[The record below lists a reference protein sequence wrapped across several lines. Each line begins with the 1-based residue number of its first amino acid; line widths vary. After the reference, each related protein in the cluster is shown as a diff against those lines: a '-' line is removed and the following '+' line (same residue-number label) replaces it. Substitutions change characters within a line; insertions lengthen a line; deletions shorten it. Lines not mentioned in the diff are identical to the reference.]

1 MNRPNPMTIYPDVDL
16 KLGIKSSFPNIRKAL
31 AMVIFLWIVSDSPG
45 ELEYSVQDSDK
56 IILTDN
62 LNEKIASEINTFEII
77 SVDKDSLLKSFNT
90 NPIFT
95 AQIESLIVAF
105 ELIWR
110 LAKVEFLDRSKP
122 YSSERTGRVR
132 YPKKLIYTINIDII
146 NSLIKTDREIYL
158 GVLLYWLNIDIT
170 YKTQENYDNRLKQ
183 AEIYLTELI
192 TILSENAVFKLV
204 DNNKDIIFNLD
215 SIYSKLLN
223 TYEPI
228 DINGD
233 EEPKGS
239 LRILKSLLKDNLNSF
254 LDYSDNV
261 VSIATNKEVDLQ
273 RYQKRVRSFLQLS
286 GNNINTGQSSVET
299 TIDSKLN
306 AHIIDNIYRQRIFFG
321 APGTG
326 KSYALKSEAE
336 SLVSHNDDQIERV
349 TFHPDYTYANF
360 VGSYKPIM
368 KTSKFDELDEDT
380 KIVLSVLLDETK
392 TTQEKYDELVKTFQD
407 NNDLTRLPALL
418 GLYFDDDFMTIKQDG
433 TQAANNNSV
442 ERNHGRSLRKYVQL
456 ISKDS
461 CKEKI
466 AYEYVPGPF
475 MRILVKALQNPDKPY
490 VLIIEE
496 INRANVAAVLGD
508 IFQLLDRDD
517 SGVSEYSITTTN
529 DMRRYLISQLGVGYD
544 VNTIKLP
551 KNMFIWATMNSADQG
566 VYPMDT
572 AFKRRWEFSYYGLDT
587 GEDKLSTL
595 AIEPRFKLGQSDK
608 LISWNGLRK
617 AINDELSTESYNI
630 NEDKLMGPFFLKEA
644 ALQDNDSFKE
654 VFKNKVLMYLF
665 DDVVKQKRRL
675 FFKCEGNC
683 RYSSICS
690 AFDEIG
696 IEIFPEGIVNSKWLE
711 NKEEIISENS
721 EMKVA
726 EE

>member
-16 KLGIKSSFPNIRKAL
+16 KLGIKSSFPNIRRAL

-132 YPKKLIYTINIDII
+132 YPKKLIYTVNIDII

-170 YKTQENYDNRLKQ
+170 YKTQENYDDRLKQ

-273 RYQKRVRSFLQLS
+273 RYQKRVRVFCSYQ
-286 GNNINTGQSSVET
+286 V
-299 TIDSKLN
+299 
-306 AHIIDNIYRQRIFFG
+306 II
-321 APGTG
+321 
-326 KSYALKSEAE
+326 L
-336 SLVSHNDDQIERV
+336 
-349 TFHPDYTYANF
+349 
-360 VGSYKPIM
+360 
-368 KTSKFDELDEDT
+368 
-380 KIVLSVLLDETK
+380 
-392 TTQEKYDELVKTFQD
+392 
-407 NNDLTRLPALL
+407 
-418 GLYFDDDFMTIKQDG
+418 
-433 TQAANNNSV
+433 
-442 ERNHGRSLRKYVQL
+442 
-456 ISKDS
+456 
-461 CKEKI
+461 
-466 AYEYVPGPF
+466 
-475 MRILVKALQNPDKPY
+475 ILVNL
-490 VLIIEE
+490 V
-496 INRANVAAVLGD
+496 
-508 IFQLLDRDD
+508 
-517 SGVSEYSITTTN
+517 
-529 DMRRYLISQLGVGYD
+529 
-544 VNTIKLP
+544 
-551 KNMFIWATMNSADQG
+551 
-566 VYPMDT
+566 
-572 AFKRRWEFSYYGLDT
+572 
-587 GEDKLSTL
+587 
-595 AIEPRFKLGQSDK
+595 
-608 LISWNGLRK
+608 
-617 AINDELSTESYNI
+617 
-630 NEDKLMGPFFLKEA
+630 
-644 ALQDNDSFKE
+644 
-654 VFKNKVLMYLF
+654 
-665 DDVVKQKRRL
+665 
-675 FFKCEGNC
+675 
-683 RYSSICS
+683 
-690 AFDEIG
+690 
-696 IEIFPEGIVNSKWLE
+696 
-711 NKEEIISENS
+711 
-721 EMKVA
+721 
-726 EE
+726 